1 MILLKF
7 FIVGIFT
14 ALLFPPFFMT
24 PLGFIIFPYIINLL
38 KENSTK
44 RKINNYFFIGFFYGL
59 GFLLVLLFWIQSP
72 FFTNNETKNFAILS
86 LLLPIFLSL
95 FFGIGFIFFKYI
107 KNTFHLIFFTPF
119 IFLFIELAIS
129 KTFYGFPW
137 VTYSLVLSNNIL
149 GFYFLKSFGTFVS
162 SYLVLMIFLAPSL
175 IIFSLKSKYEK
186 IKIFIFHLPFLICLF
201 FIFIFNENYKGQGK
215 IISFEVFQILS
226 PIQNPNKKLIE
237 QDIINKINQSNAEY
251 LVFAENNYPYLI
263 SDISNL
269 SILNYIKDNQ
279 KVIIGA
285 SRLNNNKLYN
295 SFLYLEKN
303 NTQIFDKE
311 ILVPFGEFLPFRNYL
326 KFMENISGNI
336 DFTSGQNN
344 RLISNRDINIL
355 PIICYEIIFNKILK
369 DINKNN
375 IDILINITNDS
386 WFGDKMGPYQ
396 HFYHSRMR
404 AIISNKFLIRVSN
417 NGISA
422 IIDNNGKI
430 LQSSKLNVKTNLY
443 NKLHLKSFTYQK
455 FIHKISEIYLLI
467 IFFTYSIFLK
477 YRSRYEK

>member
-1 MILLKF
+1 
-7 FIVGIFT
+7 
-14 ALLFPPFFMT
+14 MT

-72 FFTNNETKNFAILS
+72 FFTNDETKNFAILS

-137 VTYSLVLSNNIL
+137 VTYSLILSNNIL

-162 SYLVLMIFLAPSL
+162 SYLILMIFIAPAL
-175 IIFSLKSKYEK
+175 IIFFLKLKYEK
-186 IKIFIFHLPFLICLF
+186 IKIFLFHLPFLICLF
-201 FIFIFNENYKGQGK
+201 FIFIFNQNYKEQGK
-215 IISFEVFQILS
+215 IISLEVFQILS
-226 PIQNPNKKLIE
+226 PIQNSNKKLIE
-237 QDIINKINQSNAEY
+237 QEIINKINHSNAEY
-251 LVFAENNYPYLI
+251 LIFAENNYPYLI

-269 SILNYIKDNQ
+269 SILNNIKDNQ

-285 SRLNNNKLYN
+285 SRLNNNKIYN

-303 NTQIFDKE
+303 DTQIFDKE

-326 KFMENISGNI
+326 KFMENISGNV

-344 RLISNRDINIL
+344 RLINNSDINIL
-355 PIICYEIIFNKILK
+355 PIICYEIIFNKILE

-386 WFGDKMGPYQ
+386 WFGDKIGPYQ

-422 IIDNNGKI
+422 IIDNKGKI
-430 LQSSKLNVKTNLY
+430 LQSSKLNVKTSLY
-443 NKLHLKSFTYQK
+443 NKLHLEYFNYQK
-455 FIHKISEIYLLI
+455 FIHKISEIYLMI
-467 IFFTYSIFLK
+467 IFLTYFIFLK
-477 YRSRYEK
+477 FRSRYEK

>member
-1 MILLKF
+1 
-7 FIVGIFT
+7 
-14 ALLFPPFFMT
+14 MT

-38 KENSTK
+38 KENSIK
-44 RKINNYFFIGFFYGL
+44 RKINYYFFMGFFYGL
-59 GFLLVLLFWIQSP
+59 GFLLVFLFWIQSP
-72 FFTNNETKNFAILS
+72 FLTNEETKNFAILS

-107 KNTFHLIFFTPF
+107 KNTFYLIIFTPL

-137 VTYSLVLSNNIL
+137 VTYSLILSNNIL

-162 SYLVLMIFLAPSL
+162 SYLVLMIFITPSL
-175 IIFSLKSKYEK
+175 IIFLPKFKYEK

-201 FIFIFNENYKGQGK
+201 FIFIFNENYKDQEK

-226 PIQNPNKKLIE
+226 PIQNSNKKLIE

-269 SILNYIKDNQ
+269 SLLNYIKDNQ

-285 SRLNNNKLYN
+285 SRINNNKIYN

-303 NTQIFDKE
+303 NIQVFDKE

-344 RLISNRDINIL
+344 RLISNSDINIL

-369 DINKNN
+369 DINKKN

-386 WFGDKMGPYQ
+386 WFGDKIGPYQ

-422 IIDNNGKI
+422 IINNNGKI

-443 NKLHLKSFTYQK
+443 NKLHLKYFTYQN
-455 FIHKISEIYLLI
+455 FIHKISEIYLMI
-467 IFFTYSIFLK
+467 IFLTYFIFLK

>member
-1 MILLKF
+1 M
-7 FIVGIFT
+7 
-14 ALLFPPFFMT
+14 
-24 PLGFIIFPYIINLL
+24 
-38 KENSTK
+38 
-44 RKINNYFFIGFFYGL
+44 
-59 GFLLVLLFWIQSP
+59 
-72 FFTNNETKNFAILS
+72 
-86 LLLPIFLSL
+86 LPS
-95 FFGIGFIFFKYI
+95 
-107 KNTFHLIFFTPF
+107 LIFF
-119 IFLFIELAIS
+119 
-129 KTFYGFPW
+129 
-137 VTYSLVLSNNIL
+137 
-149 GFYFLKSFGTFVS
+149 
-162 SYLVLMIFLAPSL
+162 
-175 IIFSLKSKYEK
+175 SLKFEYKK
-186 IKIFIFHLPFLICLF
+186 IKLFIFHLPFLICLF
-201 FIFIFNENYKGQGK
+201 CTFIFNENYKEQEK
-215 IISFEVFQILS
+215 KISFEVFQILS

-237 QDIINKINQSNAEY
+237 LDIINKINQSDAEY

-269 SILNYIKDNQ
+269 RILNYIKDNQ

-285 SRLNNNKLYN
+285 SRLNNNKVYN

-336 DFTSGQNN
+336 DFASGQNN
-344 RLISNRDINIL
+344 RLISNSDINIL
-355 PIICYEIIFNKILK
+355 PIICYEIIFSKILK

-443 NKLHLKSFTYQK
+443 NKFHLKYSNYQK
-455 FIHKISEIYLLI
+455 FIHKISEIYLII
-467 IFFTYSIFLK
+467 IFLTYFIFLK
-477 YRSRYEK
+477 YRLRYEK

>member
-1 MILLKF
+1 
-7 FIVGIFT
+7 
-14 ALLFPPFFMT
+14 MT

-38 KENSTK
+38 KENSIK
-44 RKINNYFFIGFFYGL
+44 RKINYYFFIGFFYGL
-59 GFLLVLLFWIQSP
+59 GFLLVFLFWIQSP
-72 FFTNNETKNFAILS
+72 FFTKDETKNFAILS

-119 IFLFIELAIS
+119 VFLFIELAIS

-162 SYLVLMIFLAPSL
+162 SYLILMIFIAPAL
-175 IIFSLKSKYEK
+175 IIFLLKLKYEK

-201 FIFIFNENYKGQGK
+201 FIFIFNQNYKEQGK
-215 IISFEVFQILS
+215 TISFEVFQILS

-311 ILVPFGEFLPFRNYL
+311 ILVPFGEFLPLRKYL
-326 KFMENISGNI
+326 KFMESITGNI
-336 DFTSGQNN
+336 DYTSGKTI
-344 RLISNRDINIL
+344 RLITNEQINIL
-355 PIICYEIIFNKILK
+355 PVICYEIIFNKILK
-369 DINKNN
+369 NINKNK

-386 WFGDKMGPYQ
+386 WFGDKVGPYQ

-404 AIISNKFLIRVSN
+404 AIITNKFLIRVSN

-422 IIDNNGKI
+422 IIDNDGRI
-430 LQSSKLNVKTNLY
+430 MQSSKLNTISSFNSL
-443 NKLHLKSFTYQK
+443 LQLKNYTYYK
-455 FIHKISEIYLLI
+455 FMHNFFEIYLMIIILI
-467 IFFTYSIFLK
+467 YFIFVNYK
-477 YRSRYEK
+477 YRYDK